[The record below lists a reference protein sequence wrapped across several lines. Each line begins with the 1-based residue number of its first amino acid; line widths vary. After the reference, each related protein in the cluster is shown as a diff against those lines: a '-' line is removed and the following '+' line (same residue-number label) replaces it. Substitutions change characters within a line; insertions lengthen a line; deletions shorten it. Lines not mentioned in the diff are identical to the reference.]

1 MWQRGPGPLP
11 PGCLERN
18 RRHGKPDVP
27 RVVTMR
33 PLAATML
40 GALLA
45 TACLSSPTRTV
56 TTVSGLEPPA
66 FLAGPIERTRYR
78 GDSDDLLSAGLG
90 AQGLES
96 SSAPLPRD
104 PVTVQPAE
112 LRRLAIYSSFRA
124 LVDVSSS
131 GGFGRLYARSAL
143 SRSWPGYEYRGLA
156 RTASD
161 ADFVTLLVQVPDG
174 FNYQR
179 ACIVTAPS
187 SGSRGIHGAIGTT
200 APWAFSRGCVVAY
213 TDKGTGTGAWELS
226 RRIGWSAD
234 FSRCTDC
241 SAGAAAFSAPAD
253 QAHRVFGARWPHR
266 FAFRHAHSMRN
277 PESTW
282 GREVLRAIAFALHVL
297 NRDRQLLGGPDSPRL
312 DADNTLVIAAGVSNG
327 GGAVLRAAEQ
337 DFHGWIDGVVASEPN
352 VLPAADPPAIRSGDT
367 EWRDVGRSLLD
378 YATLHGVWQPCAVLA
393 LDRAA
398 TPALNAAG
406 LDHDASARRCRGL
419 RELGLVATD
428 DPVLQAQEALAQLR
442 SAGILEQADSLAIA
456 NVQAGLWPA
465 ISATYANAYGRFSAA
480 EHLCNVSFAARGASG
495 QVMPLDERA
504 LAALPALSSGIPP
517 TAGVQ
522 LIHDRLPGDIEA
534 DSDESLRAALCWRN
548 LLASQPVAA
557 DPAHVDHAA
566 RQRVQ
571 AGIEE
576 VRSTAAPP
584 VPIIIIHGRADALIP
599 VNHNS
604 RAYVGLDLMQR
615 GPDSQLRYYEI
626 EHGQHFDAWLGLPE
640 FAAHFVPMQV
650 YFERALDL
658 MFSHLTAGAELPA
671 SHVVRT
677 RPRGRRA
684 GIVPELD
691 GLHVPGLQDYA
702 ERDLIRM
709 DGDTLLIPD

>member
-1 MWQRGPGPLP
+1 M
-11 PGCLERN
+11 
-18 RRHGKPDVP
+18 
-27 RVVTMR
+27 MR
-33 PLAATML
+33 TLAASVL
-40 GALLA
+40 AALLA
-45 TACLSSPTRTV
+45 TSCRHPPPRPV
-56 TTVSGLEPPA
+56 TMVSGLEPPV
-66 FLAGPIERTRYR
+66 FLVGPIERTRYR
-78 GDSDDLLSAGLG
+78 GDTDDLLSAGLG
-90 AQGLES
+90 ADGLR
-96 SSAPLPRD
+96 SSAPVPRD
-104 PVTVQPAE
+104 PYRPQAAE
-112 LRRLAIYSSFRA
+112 LRRLAIYTSFRA
-124 LVDVSSS
+124 LVDISSS
-131 GGFGRLYARSAL
+131 GGFGRLYSISAL
-143 SRSWPGYEYRGLA
+143 ARPWPGYEYRGLA
-156 RTASD
+156 RTASG
-161 ADFVTLLVQVPDG
+161 ADFATLLVQVPDG
-174 FNYQR
+174 FDYQR

-226 RRIGWSAD
+226 RGIGWSAD
-234 FSRCTDC
+234 LSRCTDC

-253 QAHRVFGARWPHR
+253 QAHRVFGAKWPHR

-297 NRDRQLLGGPDSPRL
+297 NRDRQLLGGPHSPLL
-312 DADNTLVIAAGVSNG
+312 DADNTLIIAAGVSNG

-352 VLPAADPPAIRSGDT
+352 VLPAPNPPAIRSGDT
-367 EWRDVGRSLLD
+367 EWREVGRSLLD
-378 YATLHGVWQPCAVLA
+378 YATLHDVWQPCAVLA

-406 LDHDASARRCRGL
+406 LDYDASARRCRGL

-428 DPVLQAQEALAQLR
+428 DPVQQAQEALAQLR

-522 LIHDRLPGDIEA
+522 LIHDRPPGDIEA
-534 DSDESLRAALCWRN
+534 DSDESLRTALCWRN
-548 LLASQPVAA
+548 LLAPQPVAA
-557 DPAHVDHAA
+557 DPAQVDYAA

-584 VPIIIIHGRADALIP
+584 AAPIIIIHGRADALIP

-615 GPDSQLRYYEI
+615 GAESQLRYYEI

-640 FAAHFVPMQV
+640 FAARFVPMQV

-677 RPRGRRA
+677 RSRGWQA

-691 GLHVPGLQDYA
+691 GLHVPELQDYA
-702 ERDLIRM
+702 DRDLIGM

>member
-1 MWQRGPGPLP
+1 
-11 PGCLERN
+11 
-18 RRHGKPDVP
+18 
-27 RVVTMR
+27 MR

-45 TACLSSPTRTV
+45 TACLPSPTRTV
-56 TTVSGLEPPA
+56 TTLSGLEPPA

-90 AQGLES
+90 ARGLES

-187 SGSRGIHGAIGTT
+187 SGSRGIYGAIGTT

-253 QAHRVFGARWPHR
+253 QAHRAFGARWPHR

-352 VLPAADPPAIRSGDT
+352 VLPAPEPPAIRSGDT

-428 DPVLQAQEALAQLR
+428 DPALQAQEALAQLR

-522 LIHDRLPGDIEA
+522 LIRDRLPGDLEA
-534 DSDESLRAALCWRN
+534 DSDESLRTALCWRN
-548 LLASQPVAA
+548 LLVSQPVAA

-576 VRSTAAPP
+576 VRSTAAPA

-604 RAYVGLDLMQR
+604 RAYVGLDLTQR
-615 GPDSQLRYYEI
+615 GSDSQLRYYEI

-640 FAAHFVPMQV
+640 FAAHFVPLQV

-658 MFSHLTAGAELPA
+658 MFSHLTAGARLPA

-677 RPRGRRA
+677 QPRGWQA